1 MFPQTPVPPVPPA
14 APVEAPVAQG
24 PATLSGLQTQAVE
37 LRIQLAGL
45 RAQWNGLRQQLDQM
59 LRTNPARPGVQQKWA
74 DVGVQMAQ
82 VEGDLARVEAQIA
95 QRTGIPTVGTRL
107 VTRGP
112 RLNPAVGLPVGAL
125 LVMVMFIP
133 VSLAWARRIARGASR
148 PAPLTRDAVDR
159 LDRMEQAID
168 AVAIEV
174 ERISE
179 GQRFVTKILADRPK
193 RAENASPPNQA
204 APADPQMRALGAG
217 AAEPIQIP
225 EREQVREQA

>member
-1 MFPQTPVPPVPPA
+1 MFPQTPVPPIPPA
-14 APVEAPVAQG
+14 SPVEAPVAQG
-24 PATLSGLQTQAVE
+24 PATLSGLQAQAVE

-95 QRTGIPTVGTRL
+95 QRTGIPTVGTRPII
-107 VTRGP
+107 RGP
-112 RLNPAVGLPVGAL
+112 RVNPALGLPIGAL
-125 LVMVMFIP
+125 LMMVMFVP
-133 VSLAWARRIARGASR
+133 VSLAWARRIARGGNR
-148 PAPLTRDAVDR
+148 PSPLTRDAVDR

-179 GQRFVTKILADRPK
+179 GQRFVTKILAERPK
-193 RAENASPPNQA
+193 RTENPNAPDQA
-204 APADPQMRALGAG
+204 APAEPQMRALGAG

-225 EREQVREQA
+225 LREQVREQA